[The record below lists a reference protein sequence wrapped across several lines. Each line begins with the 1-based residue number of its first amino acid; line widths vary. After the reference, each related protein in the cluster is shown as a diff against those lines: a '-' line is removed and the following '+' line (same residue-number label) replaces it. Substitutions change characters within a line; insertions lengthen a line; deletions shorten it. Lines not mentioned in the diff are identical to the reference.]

1 MADRIYT
8 TQLDS
13 GVTQDFD
20 AAWHTQG
27 VEFRLTKPGKLVG
40 GRCRY
45 PTTDPANFIWAVY
58 RLSDQAIVAQIDLDA
73 FFGAGATNSAWNS
86 FTSAN
91 FTTPGDV
98 DLLAYPQESYI
109 AVQAT
114 NGDTQFKNTGVSYP
128 ITSGGIVSGV
138 NSRFIN
144 SGSGLTFP
152 TSTNTTDWYPADV
165 EIVAADAGSGRQ
177 VLPIQLILQL
187 AARHAAQYQ
196 AVVGDAGYTQSATD
210 DAGLTDTRAF
220 DIGLIRTD
228 DAGLTD
234 SRAFDIGMVRTD
246 DAGLTDAADI
256 LAVKLITATDDAGLT
271 DSRAFD
277 VGLVR
282 TDDAGLTDVTAFEV
296 GRTFTDSAGLT
307 DTQSFDRTSV
317 FTDSAGLTDGH
328 IVDMVSTIVIPTRT
342 LTATEIMT
350 GNRHT
355 KYYLD
360 VLDANDIPLARLDGV
375 YDGKLDWVANVAIK
389 GAGQIMVRDVQQNI
403 NWLTAR
409 FRPVMVVE
417 GLPIQ
422 PLGVFLPAETP
433 ESWNNGRN
441 WNVKLLDKTTI
452 LDQDIITSTYSVAA
466 GTVVTTEI
474 ISIITGAGITNYAIT
489 ASTSVLAG
497 GFAWSPGTSKL
508 HIINDLLSTISYFS
522 LYADLNGQLR
532 GEPYVLPAQRPL
544 VYEFI
549 DGVNAIY
556 EPNFVRDIDIWK
568 IPNRVVVVGQ
578 GDSTTAA
585 LTSVIDNTDPDSPY
599 SIANRGRVIGFSEQ
613 GVEAVNQAALDAYAR
628 RRLVELTTPTA
639 SVQIRHSPVPGLAVN
654 QTVRFRRVPAG
665 IDARH
670 TVSKTELT
678 LRGDALVVST
688 LREVVDL

>member
-1 MADRIYT
+1 MPDRIYT

-20 AAWHTQG
+20 NAWHTQG
-27 VEFRLTKPGKLVG
+27 VEFRLSKPGKLVG

-58 RLSDQAIVAQIDLDA
+58 RLSDQAIVAQVDLDA
-73 FFGAGATNSAWNS
+73 LFGTGAVNSAWNS

-91 FTTPGDV
+91 FATPGDV
-98 DLLAYPQESYI
+98 DLLAYPAESYI
-109 AVQAT
+109 VVQAT
-114 NGDTQFKNTGVSYP
+114 NGDTLFKNTGVSYP
-128 ITSGGIVSGV
+128 VSSGGIVSGTQG
-138 NSRFIN
+138 RQFDG
-144 SGSGLTFP
+144 GSGLTWP
-152 TSTNTTDWYPADV
+152 SSTSSTIWWTADV
-165 EIVAADAGSGRQ
+165 EVNAADAGSGRP
-177 VLPIQLILQL
+177 VFPIQLVLQL
-187 AARHAAQYQ
+187 AARNAAQYQ
-196 AVVGDAGYTQSATD
+196 AIVGDAEYEQNITD
-210 DAGLTDTRAF
+210 DTGLVDSTSF
-220 DIGLIRTD
+220 DVGLVRTD

-234 SRAFDIGMVRTD
+234 SRAFDIGLVRTD

-256 LAVKLITATDDAGLT
+256 LAVKLVTATDDAGLT
-271 DSRAFD
+271 DAAAFD
-277 VGLVR
+277 VGMAA
-282 TDDAGLTDVTAFEV
+282 TDDAGLTDGTAFDV
-296 GRTFTDSAGLT
+296 SRTFTDSAGLT
-307 DTQSFDRTSV
+307 DGMTSDRISA
-317 FTDSAGLTDGH
+317 FTDSTGLTDGH
-328 IVDMVSTIVIPTRT
+328 IIDMVSTIVIPTRI
-342 LTATEIMT
+342 LTTTEILT
-350 GNRHT
+350 GNRNT

-360 VLDANDIPLARLDGV
+360 VLDANDNPVARLDGV
-375 YDGKLDWVANVAIK
+375 TDGKLDWVANVAIK
-389 GAGQIMVRDVQQNI
+389 GAGQITVRDVQQDI
-403 NWLTAR
+403 NWLTAH
-409 FRPVMVVE
+409 FRPVMEIE

-422 PLGVFLPAETP
+422 SLGVFLAAETP
-433 ESWNNGRN
+433 ESWNNGRS

-474 ISIITGAGITNYAIT
+474 ASIIAGAGITNYAIT
-489 ASTSVLAG
+489 ANISVLAG
-497 GFAWSPGTSKL
+497 GLAWSSGTSKL

-556 EPNFVRDIDIWK
+556 EPDFVRDIDIWK

-578 GDSTTAA
+578 GDSATAA

-599 SIANRGRVIGFSEQ
+599 SIANRGRVVGVSEQ
-613 GVEAVNQAALDAYAR
+613 GVEAVDQAALDAYAH

-678 LRGDALVVST
+678 LRGDALAVST